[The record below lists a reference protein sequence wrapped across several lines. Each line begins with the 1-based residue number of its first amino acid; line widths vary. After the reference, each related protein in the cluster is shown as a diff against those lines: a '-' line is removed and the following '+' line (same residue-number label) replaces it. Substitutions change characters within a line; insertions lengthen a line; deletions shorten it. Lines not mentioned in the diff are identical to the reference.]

1 MSFEGNPSI
10 HFWCHCKDCQNWFGS
25 FDIAE
30 VLWPA
35 NECSFR
41 VLKGQEVDGVF
52 NYSEHSDRHFCKGC
66 GTRVYG
72 FSPKFQLYS
81 ATAVSV
87 PSVTYQPTMHVFCKD
102 AAWQLP
108 NDGLPHYTDLPAEYG
123 GSGEIANLQVS

>member
-1 MSFEGNPSI
+1 M
-10 HFWCHCKDCQNWFGS
+10 DT
-25 FDIAE
+25 E
-30 VLWPA
+30 VQASLLFLIIC
-35 NECSFR
+35 N
-41 VLKGQEVDGVF
+41 LQ
-52 NYSEHSDRHFCKGC
+52 HLQGC

-87 PSVTYQPTMHVFCKD
+87 PSVTYQPIMHVFCKD

-108 NDGLPHYTDLPAEYG
+108 NDGLPHYKDLPAEYG